1 MMRIIKSFI
10 IAFSMYSKIP
20 MPRAEWKEEDMK
32 YVFCFFPFVGAV
44 IGVLIFGW
52 NCLCLRFELPEICRI
67 LITAAIPVIVTGGI
81 HVDGFMDVCD
91 ALCSYKDKE
100 EKLKILKDPHIG
112 AFSVIMLALYGLLF
126 VSALSFITDL
136 KAVIVLALSFVLS
149 RTLSSLAAVNLKKA
163 KEGTLNTFSKSSAK
177 VVVNVFVIMEMLVVF
192 AGLFLVDPV
201 ACLVQFLCA
210 ALSFTFYYFKTKKEF
225 GGVTG
230 DTAGYFV
237 LITEI
242 VCLIGLAVCSFFK
255 IWG

>member
-1 MMRIIKSFI
+1 
-10 IAFSMYSKIP
+10 
-20 MPRAEWKEEDMK
+20 
-32 YVFCFFPFVGAV
+32 
-44 IGVLIFGW
+44 
-52 NCLCLRFELPEICRI
+52 
-67 LITAAIPVIVTGGI
+67 
-81 HVDGFMDVCD
+81 
-91 ALCSYKDKE
+91 
-100 EKLKILKDPHIG
+100 
-112 AFSVIMLALYGLLF
+112 MLALYGLLF

-242 VCLIGLAVCSFFK
+242 ICLIGLAVCSFFK

>member
-20 MPRAEWKEEDMK
+20 MPRVEWKEEDMK

-44 IGVLIFGW
+44 IGGLIFGW
-52 NCLCLRFELPEICRI
+52 NYLCLRFELPEICRI
-67 LITAAIPVIVTGGI
+67 LITAAIPIIVTGGI

-126 VSALSFITDL
+126 VSALSFIKDF
-136 KAVIVLALSFVLS
+136 KAVIVLAVSFVLS

-177 VVVNVFVIMEMLVVF
+177 VIVNIFVIIEMLACF
-192 AGLFLVDPV
+192 AGMFLVCPV
-201 ACLVQFLCA
+201 AALVQFLCA
-210 ALSFTFYYFKTKKEF
+210 AISFVFYYFKTKKEF

-230 DTAGYFV
+230 DTAGFFV
-237 LITEI
+237 LVTEF
-242 VCLIGLAVCSFFK
+242 VCLSGLAVCSLFN

>member
-1 MMRIIKSFI
+1 M
-10 IAFSMYSKIP
+10 IA
-20 MPRAEWKEEDMK
+20 
-32 YVFCFFPFVGAV
+32 
-44 IGVLIFGW
+44 L
-52 NCLCLRFELPEICRI
+52 
-67 LITAAIPVIVTGGI
+67 
-81 HVDGFMDVCD
+81 
-91 ALCSYKDKE
+91 
-100 EKLKILKDPHIG
+100 
-112 AFSVIMLALYGLLF
+112 AF
-126 VSALSFITDL
+126 
-136 KAVIVLALSFVLS
+136 SFVLS

-177 VVVNVFVIMEMLVVF
+177 VVVNIFVIVEMLVVF

-210 ALSFTFYYFKTKKEF
+210 ALSFLFYYFKTKKEF

-242 VCLIGLAVCSFFK
+242 ICLVGLAVCSFFN

>member
-1 MMRIIKSFI
+1 MIRIIKSFI

-20 MPRAEWKEEDMK
+20 MPRVECKEEDML
-32 YVFCFFPFVGAV
+32 YVFCFFPFVGAI
-44 IGVLIFGW
+44 IGALIVGW
-52 NCLCLRFELPEICRI
+52 NYLCIRFEIPSICRI
-67 LITAAIPVIVTGGI
+67 LISTAIPIIVTGGI

-126 VSALSFITDL
+126 VGALSFVTDL
-136 KAVIVLALSFVLS
+136 KAVIIFALSFVVS
-149 RTLSSLAAVNLKKA
+149 RTLSAFAAVNLKKA
-163 KEGTLNTFSKSSAK
+163 KEGTLSTFSKSSQR
-177 VVVNVFVIMEMLVVF
+177 VIVNICVIIEMLLCF
-192 AGLFLVDPV
+192 AGMFFINPIV
-201 ACLVQFLCA
+201 CLVQLLCA
-210 ALSFTFYYFKTKKEF
+210 VLSFTFYYFKTKKEF

-237 LITEI
+237 LVTE
-242 VCLIGLAVCSFFK
+242 LISLFGLAVCSFLK